1 MPVSGALLN
10 AFDTLTQER
19 QEPCFVYDLDSLRKH
34 LDELMAQDVV
44 KLWYA
49 VKANPLSAVID
60 TLAAAGFDFD
70 VASSGELNQVLSQ
83 HVGAQR
89 ILNTGPAKSRQQLG
103 EFLDAGVRTFV
114 LESINQVRWLNEL
127 AYNQGIEVDVL
138 LRVQLRWPEGE
149 RNPLGGNTLTPFGLA
164 PEQWQGL
171 YLADYPALNCIGLH
185 IFQWGNML
193 DAAQLLHLWQSMLA
207 PLQALC
213 ERLGFAMQVLDLG
226 GGLGVP
232 YDSES
237 SPLKWQDVL
246 GALRDIKRQSG
257 VKELWMEL
265 GRYAVAQCGYYLDPV
280 IEQKTNY
287 GERQLI
293 VAGGINHLLRPAVA
307 GQNFPAQLLRRS
319 TAEQVNY
326 RIHGPLCTALDSL
339 GQHSLPEDIDEY
351 DWLVF
356 MQAGAYGFTESMPF
370 FLCHSLAG
378 EYVFEHGT
386 LRVVREPQPASFYL
400 R

>member
-49 VKANPLSAVID
+49 VKANPLSAVVE

-83 HVGAQR
+83 SVGAQR

-339 GQHSLPEDIDEY
+339 GQHSLPEDIDEH

-370 FLCHSLAG
+370 FLCHSLAS

>member
-49 VKANPLSAVID
+49 VKANPLSAVVE

-237 SPLKWQDVL
+237 SPLKWHDVL

-339 GQHSLPEDIDEY
+339 GQHSLPEDIDEH

>member
-49 VKANPLSAVID
+49 VKANPLSAVIE

-339 GQHSLPEDIDEY
+339 GQHSLPEDIDEH

-378 EYVFEHGT
+378 EYVFEHGA

>member
-10 AFDTLTQER
+10 AFDALTQER
-19 QEPCFVYDLDSLRKH
+19 HEPCFVYDLDSLRKH

-83 HVGAQR
+83 PVGAQR

-237 SPLKWQDVL
+237 SPLKWQDML

-319 TAEQVNY
+319 TTKQVNY

-339 GQHSLPEDIDEY
+339 GQHSLPEDIDEH

-386 LRVVREPQPASFYL
+386 LRVIREPQPASFYL

>member
-164 PEQWQGL
+164 PEQWQEL

-237 SPLKWQDVL
+237 SPLNWQDVL

-257 VKELWMEL
+257 VRELWMEL

-280 IEQKTNY
+280 IEQKINY

-319 TAEQVNY
+319 KAEQVNY

-339 GQHSLPEDIDEY
+339 GQHSLPEDIDEH

-378 EYVFEHGT
+378 EYVFEHGA
-386 LRVVREPQPASFYL
+386 LRVVREPQPASYYL

>member
-319 TAEQVNY
+319 KAEQVNY

-339 GQHSLPEDIDEY
+339 GQHSLPEDIDEH

-378 EYVFEHGT
+378 EYVFEHGA
-386 LRVVREPQPASFYL
+386 LRVVREPQPASYYL

>member
-10 AFDTLTQER
+10 AFDALTQER
-19 QEPCFVYDLDSLRKH
+19 QEPCFVYDLDSLREH

-49 VKANPLSAVID
+49 VKANPLSAVVD

-83 HVGAQR
+83 HIGAQR

-103 EFLDAGVRTFV
+103 KFLDAGVRTFV
-114 LESINQVRWLNEL
+114 LESVNQVRWLNEL

-193 DAAQLLHLWQSMLA
+193 DAAQLLHLWQNMLA

-339 GQHSLPEDIDEY
+339 GQHSLPEDIDEH